1 MFIGDTM
8 KPSAAV
14 HLKTDGNG
22 GKDVGRMAKEAAL
35 TGRAGCAISFPN
47 EIRVCHS
54 TGTGGQLSPTP
65 ARSFHIFEFAGSM
78 KQEQLSSVWCRRT
91 EAITNRINITESQNS
106 GLANVTEPRG
116 KVKKMEWW
124 LSGLNINTMSFA
136 L

>member
-1 MFIGDTM
+1 
-8 KPSAAV
+8 
-14 HLKTDGNG
+14 
-22 GKDVGRMAKEAAL
+22 MAKEAAL
-35 TGRAGCAISFPN
+35 TVRAGCVISFPN

-106 GLANVTEPRG
+106 VLTNVTYRS

-124 LSGLNINTMSFA
+124 LSGLNITTMSFA